1 MAKKNFDLD
10 GTPIESPAPE
20 VSFTPSSAFIPD
32 APFVNEDDKENAVN
46 GLNQDE
52 LKDPNSIVVTIAD
65 QAVPI
70 IVLFGPTECGKTMTL
85 IRMTR
90 FLQKYGYRVSPIPS
104 FRPAEDAHYAHM
116 CESYNELVGS
126 SNAAE
131 GTQMIS
137 FMLVEV
143 LDRNGKRICQI
154 LEAPGEYYYNPKK
167 QNEPFPAYVNTI
179 IQSENRKIWIFMV
192 EPNWKNASDRNGY
205 VSKLRDLK
213 KNMRSQDRAIFLYNK
228 VDKSNFVIAPGR
240 VNMPGIKNDVAN
252 MYPGIFTPF
261 VNLSPITK
269 WFKPYLCDLVPFS
282 NGTFTKAQKADG
294 TVFLT
299 YQQGV
304 DEYPQMLWNVIMKR
318 IRG

>member
-1 MAKKNFDLD
+1 MAKKFDLD
-10 GTPIESPAPE
+10 GAPVEPVTPNAPVQTE
-20 VSFTPSSAFIPD
+20 
-32 APFVNEDDKENAVN
+32 APNVEASFVNVDDPEDAVH
-46 GLNQDE
+46 GLNQE
-52 LKDPNSIVVTIAD
+52 EIKDPNSIVVSIAD

-90 FLQKYGYRVSPIPS
+90 FLQKYGYRVSPIRS
-104 FRPAEDAHYAHM
+104 FRPSADAHYAQM
-116 CESYNELVGS
+116 CEGYNELVHS

-143 LDRNGKRICQI
+143 LDKNGRRICQI

-167 QNEPFPAYVNTI
+167 PGNDFPAYVQTI
-179 IQSENRKIWIFMV
+179 IHSNNRKIWIYMV
-192 EPNWKNASDRNGY
+192 EPDWKDPSDRSGY
-205 VSKLRDLK
+205 VSKLQKLK
-213 KNMRSQDRAIFLYNK
+213 TMMRPQDRAIFLYNK
-228 VDKSNFVIAPGR
+228 VDKSNFVISPGH
-240 VNMPGIKNDVAN
+240 VNMPGIKNDIEN

-261 VNLSPITK
+261 VNLNPITK

-282 NGTFTKAQKADG
+282 NGSFTRASKADG
-294 TVFLT
+294 TAYLT

-304 DEYPQMLWNVIMKR
+304 DEYPQMLWNYIMKR

>member
-1 MAKKNFDLD
+1 MAKKFDLN
-10 GTPIESPAPE
+10 GTPVEPQTTSVSPTPETAIIIDPPFINESD
-20 VSFTPSSAFIPD
+20 S
-32 APFVNEDDKENAVN
+32 EDTVK

-52 LKDPNSIVVTIAD
+52 MRDPNSINVEIAD
-65 QAVPI
+65 KQVPI

-90 FLQKYGYRVSPIPS
+90 FLKRYGYRVSPNPS
-104 FRPAEDAHYAHM
+104 FRPAADTYYAQM
-116 CESYNELVGS
+116 CEGYNQLVDS
-126 SNAAE
+126 PNAAA

-167 QNEPFPAYVNTI
+167 PNDDFPAYVNKI
-179 IQSENRKIWIFMV
+179 IHSDNRKIWVFMV
-192 EPNWKNASDRNGY
+192 EPNWLDLSDRSGY
-205 VSKLRDLK
+205 VSKIQKLK
-213 KNMRSQDRAIFLYNK
+213 KEMRPQDKAVFLYNK
-228 VDKSNFVIAPGR
+228 VDKSNFVIAPGK
-240 VNMPGIKNDVAN
+240 VNMAGVKNDVEN

-261 VNLSPITK
+261 VNLNPITK

-282 NGTFTKAQKADG
+282 NGSFSKATKPDG
-294 TVFLT
+294 TVYLT

-304 DEYPQMLWNVIMKR
+304 DEYPQMLWNVLMKR

>member
-1 MAKKNFDLD
+1 MAKKFDLD
-10 GTPIESPAPE
+10 GAPNEPQILEAPVSPEPLFDVPYMPVE
-20 VSFTPSSAFIPD
+20 D
-32 APFVNEDDKENAVN
+32 AGVVN
-46 GLNQDE
+46 GLNQIE
-52 LKDPNSIVVTIAD
+52 LRDPNSIVVSIAD

-90 FLQKYGYRVSPIPS
+90 FLQKYGYRVSPIRS
-104 FRPAEDAHYAHM
+104 FRPAADEHYAKM
-116 CESYNELVGS
+116 CESYNELVHS

-143 LDRNGKRICQI
+143 LDKSGRRICQI

-167 QNEPFPAYVNTI
+167 PGEPFPAYVNTI
-179 IQSENRKIWIFMV
+179 INSGNRKIWGFMV
-192 EPNWKNASDRNGY
+192 EPDWQDPSDRSGY
-205 VSKLRDLK
+205 VAKLQKLKRD
-213 KNMRSQDRAIFLYNK
+213 MRPQDRAIFLYNK
-228 VDKSNFVIAPGR
+228 VDKSNFVIAPGH
-240 VNMPGIKNDVAN
+240 VNMLGVKNDVEN

-261 VNLSPITK
+261 VNPSPISK

-282 NGTFTKAQKADG
+282 NGSFSSATKPDG
-294 TVFLT
+294 TAYLT

-304 DEYPQMLWNVIMKR
+304 DEYPQMLWKIIIKR

>member
-1 MAKKNFDLD
+1 MAKKFDLD
-10 GTPIESPAPE
+10 GTSVENVTPEAPMQIESPTVE
-20 VSFTPSSAFIPD
+20 T
-32 APFVNEDDKENAVN
+32 PFVNVEDPEDAVH
-46 GLNQDE
+46 GLNQE
-52 LKDPNSIVVTIAD
+52 EIKDPNSIVVSIAD

-90 FLQKYGYRVSPIPS
+90 FLQKYGYRVSPIRS
-104 FRPAEDAHYAHM
+104 FRPSADAHYAQM
-116 CESYNELVGS
+116 CEGYNELVHS

-143 LDRNGKRICQI
+143 LDKNGRRICQI

-167 QNEPFPAYVNTI
+167 PGNDFPAYVQTI
-179 IQSENRKIWIFMV
+179 IHSNNRKIWIYMV
-192 EPNWKNASDRNGY
+192 EPDWKDPSDRSGY
-205 VSKLRDLK
+205 VSKLQKLK
-213 KNMRSQDRAIFLYNK
+213 TMMRPQDRAIFLYNK
-228 VDKSNFVIAPGR
+228 VDKSNFVISPGH
-240 VNMPGIKNDVAN
+240 VNMPGIKNDIEN

-261 VNLSPITK
+261 VNLNPITK

-282 NGTFTKAQKADG
+282 NGSFAKASKADG
-294 TVFLT
+294 TVYLT

-304 DEYPQMLWNVIMKR
+304 DEYPQMLWNYIMKR

>member
-1 MAKKNFDLD
+1 MAKKTFDLD
-10 GTPIESPAPE
+10 GTTIETPAPE
-20 VSFTPSSAFIPD
+20 VIVTPETEMVPGTSFVDVGNTESS
-32 APFVNEDDKENAVN
+32 VN
-46 GLNQDE
+46 GLNQEE
-52 LKDPNSIVVTIAD
+52 LQDPNSIVVTIAD
-65 QAVPI
+65 QTVPI

-90 FLQKYGYRVSPIPS
+90 FLQQYGYKVSPIPS
-104 FRPAEDAHYAHM
+104 FRPAEDAHYAQM
-116 CESYNELVGS
+116 CGDYNQLVHS

-179 IQSENRKIWIFMV
+179 INSNNRKIWIYMV
-192 EPNWKNASDRNGY
+192 EPNWKNASDRSGY
-205 VSKLRDLK
+205 VTKLRNLK
-213 KNMRSQDRAIFLYNK
+213 TMMRSQDRAIFLYNK

-240 VNMPGIKNDVAN
+240 VNILGIKNDVEN

-261 VNLSPITK
+261 VNLNPITK

-282 NGTFTKAQKADG
+282 NGTFTRAQKADG
-294 TVFLT
+294 TVYLT

>member
-1 MAKKNFDLD
+1 MAKKFDLD
-10 GTPIESPAPE
+10 GTTIEPQTPIAPVSPETTITPDPSFSVIDDSES
-20 VSFTPSSAFIPD
+20 T
-32 APFVNEDDKENAVN
+32 VN
-46 GLNQDE
+46 GLNLDE
-52 LKDPNSIVVTIAD
+52 IKDPNSIVVSIAD

-90 FLQKYGYRVSPIPS
+90 FLQKYGYRVSPIRS
-104 FRPAEDAHYAHM
+104 FRPSADMHYAQM
-116 CESYNELVGS
+116 CDSYNELVHS

-131 GTQMIS
+131 GTEMIS

-143 LDRNGKRICQI
+143 LDKSGRRICQI

-167 QNEPFPAYVNTI
+167 PSEPFPAYVNTI
-179 IQSENRKIWIFMV
+179 INSGNRKIWIYMV
-192 EPNWKNASDRNGY
+192 EPDWKDPSDRSGY
-205 VSKLRDLK
+205 VTKLQKLK
-213 KNMRSQDRAIFLYNK
+213 TMMRPQDKAIFLYNK

-240 VNMPGIKNDVAN
+240 VNMPGVKNDVEN

-261 VNLSPITK
+261 VNLNPITK

-282 NGTFTKAQKADG
+282 NGSFSKATKPDG
-294 TVFLT
+294 TVYLT

-304 DEYPQMLWNVIMKR
+304 DEYPQMLWKVLMKR

>member
-1 MAKKNFDLD
+1 MAKKFDLD
-10 GTPIESPAPE
+10 GAPVQTE
-20 VSFTPSSAFIPD
+20 
-32 APFVNEDDKENAVN
+32 APNVEASFVNVNDPEDAVH
-46 GLNQDE
+46 GLNQE
-52 LKDPNSIVVTIAD
+52 EIKDPNSIVVSIAD

-90 FLQKYGYRVSPIPS
+90 FLQKYGYRVSPIRS
-104 FRPAEDAHYAHM
+104 FRPSADAHYAQM
-116 CESYNELVGS
+116 CEGYNELVHS

-143 LDRNGKRICQI
+143 LDKNGRRICQI

-167 QNEPFPAYVNTI
+167 PGNDFPAYVQTI
-179 IQSENRKIWIFMV
+179 IHSNNRKIWIYMV
-192 EPNWKNASDRNGY
+192 EPDWKDPSDRSGY
-205 VSKLRDLK
+205 VSKLQKLK
-213 KNMRSQDRAIFLYNK
+213 TMMRPQDRAIFLYNK
-228 VDKSNFVIAPGR
+228 VDKSNFVISPGH
-240 VNMPGIKNDVAN
+240 VNMPGIKNDIEN

-261 VNLSPITK
+261 VNLNPITK

-282 NGTFTKAQKADG
+282 NGSFTRASKADG
-294 TVFLT
+294 TAYLT

-304 DEYPQMLWNVIMKR
+304 DEYPQMLWNYIMKR

>member
-1 MAKKNFDLD
+1 MAKKFDLD
-10 GTPIESPAPE
+10 GTPIESQSPIPPISPE
-20 VSFTPSSAFIPD
+20 TTVIPD
-32 APFVNEDDKENAVN
+32 TSFVTVDDSDSVVK

-52 LKDPNSIVVTIAD
+52 ISDPNSIVVSIAD

-90 FLQKYGYRVSPIPS
+90 FLQKYGYRVSPIRS
-104 FRPAEDAHYAHM
+104 FRPAADAHYAQM
-116 CESYNELVGS
+116 CDSYNELVNS
-126 SNAAE
+126 PNAAE

-143 LDRNGKRICQI
+143 LDRNGRRICQI

-167 QNEPFPAYVNTI
+167 PREPFPAYVNTI
-179 IQSENRKIWIFMV
+179 INSGNRKIWIYMV
-192 EPNWKNASDRNGY
+192 EPDWKDPSDRSGY
-205 VSKLRDLK
+205 VAKLQNLK
-213 KNMRSQDRAIFLYNK
+213 TMMRPQDKAIFLYNK

-240 VNMPGIKNDVAN
+240 INMPGVKNDVEN

-261 VNLSPITK
+261 VNLNPITK

-282 NGTFTKAQKADG
+282 NGSFSRATKPDG
-294 TVFLT
+294 TVYLT

-304 DEYPQMLWNVIMKR
+304 DEYPQMLWNVLMKR